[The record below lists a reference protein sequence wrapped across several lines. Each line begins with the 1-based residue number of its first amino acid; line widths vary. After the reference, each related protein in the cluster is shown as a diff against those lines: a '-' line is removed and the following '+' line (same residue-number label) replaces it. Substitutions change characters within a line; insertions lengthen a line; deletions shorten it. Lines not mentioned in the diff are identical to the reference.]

1 MGDLSMQNSEWFDWM
16 DRNTKASLVLALPV
30 FMSEILLRI
39 FDYDTTDLEGLFTA
53 ILLIPFAVGSIWY
66 AIKSRSKIFSAT
78 IFLTMGF
85 WLFASCI
92 FLLMIVFDFSILP
105 IPGSHLD

>member
-30 FMSEILLRI
+30 FMNTVFRKFL
-39 FDYDTTDLEGLFTA
+39 DYGLTDFGVQVTA

-66 AIKSRSKIFSAT
+66 ASKS
-78 IFLTMGF
+78 
-85 WLFASCI
+85 
-92 FLLMIVFDFSILP
+92 
-105 IPGSHLD
+105 